1 MNDKRFSAMYVFSI
15 GFLVIRALADGETLL
30 EKAGLAL
37 VVLVIAFA
45 MFPLCKRLSGRLSEW
60 FSKHRK
66 HCPECDCNLSVRYKV
81 CPNCKNYF

>member
-1 MNDKRFSAMYVFSI
+1 MYVFSI

-45 MFPLCKRLSGRLSEW
+45 MFPLCKPCPGGYPSGSQNIVNTVQNVIAI
-60 FSKHRK
+60 
-66 HCPECDCNLSVRYKV
+66 CPYDIKFVRTANFIFN
-81 CPNCKNYF
+81 PSSSRG

>member
-30 EKAGLAL
+30 EKAGLVL

-45 MFPLCKRLSGRLSEW
+45 MFPLCKRLSELQNSFLIHRLLEANIS
-60 FSKHRK
+60 S
-66 HCPECDCNLSVRYKV
+66 S
-81 CPNCKNYF
+81 